1 MQLSSL
7 DQLRQSIA
15 QAMLRD
21 QHRLRQRLR
30 AVERAAEAGKPFDND
45 LTALAAQ
52 IEQSVA
58 RRAARQQ
65 GLPTATLDASLPI
78 AAKRDEI
85 AAAIERH
92 PVTIVCGETGSG
104 KSTQLPKI
112 CLQLGR
118 GVAGLIGHTQ
128 PRRIAARSIANR
140 VAQELGTSLGQAVGF
155 KVRFTDATSPRTYVK
170 LMTDGI
176 LLAETQGDRFLEA
189 YDMLIIDEA
198 HERSLNIDFLLGYLR
213 QLLPKRPELKVIT
226 TSATI
231 DAARFS
237 EFFASPAGP
246 APVIEVSGR
255 AYPVEL
261 RYRPPQPNEDGEI
274 DEEQALADA
283 VYELAAIDTRDILI
297 FMPTERDIRETAKL
311 LRGRRLPGDHPG
323 RATEILPLYARLST
337 AEQNRVFQPHSH
349 RRIVIATNVAE
360 SSLTVPGIGYVIDP
374 GTARISRYS
383 PRSKVQRLP
392 IEPISQASADQRKG
406 RCGREGP
413 GVCIRLYSEADYAN
427 RERYTPPEI
436 QRTNLAAVILQTMA
450 LRLGPVEGFP
460 LLDPPKPAAIRDGY
474 ATLFELGAIDERNR
488 LAELGRRLSRL
499 PVDPRIGRIILAG
512 AEQNCLHEIL
522 IIAAAL
528 EVQDPRDRPAEK
540 REAADAAH
548 ARWAHP
554 DSDFLTLLNLWD
566 FFHKLRHEL
575 SHSRLRKACLQN
587 FLSYVR
593 MREWVDLHLQ
603 LLELVREAGLHVGP
617 RLENHASV
625 EPTGRRAAS
634 RPETRRA
641 DASTLAG
648 HGSTLAYAAIHR
660 ALLTGLLSNVAYR
673 SETYEYTGAGG
684 NKFYLWPGSAL
695 FEKRPGWVMA
705 AEMVETTKRYLRTA
719 ARIDPEWVEP
729 LAGHLVERS
738 YSEPH
743 WHRRSSA
750 VLAYEKVSLFGMPVV
765 PKRRVRYGEI
775 DPKRSRELFIEH
787 ALVEGDFETRP
798 LGKAGEFLAH
808 NLALV
813 KELRELETKAR
824 RRDLLRGEEA
834 VFDFYE
840 QRLPADVYDGI
851 RLLNWLREVE
861 HAKPRVLY
869 LAKADLL
876 RDDAQEV
883 SPEQFPDEV
892 SVDGV
897 RLALEYHLEPGSADD
912 GVTVVVPQEGLAQL
926 RLERLG
932 WLVPGLLEERVTALI
947 RSLPKDLRRTFVPVP
962 ETARAVLTE
971 LAKGVGSRFRDT
983 TTFEASKSVGRE
995 IDSRPL
1001 DSADLLTAVA
1011 ASLSRIAGRPIPR
1024 EALREDDLPPHLRM
1038 NIRVVDAQG
1047 KALATDRDLG
1057 EIRRQLG
1064 QQSADVT
1071 IDDPGW
1077 TRDGITRWDFGD
1089 LPERVAV
1096 RRGAATLNGFPT
1108 LLDQGASVALRL
1120 LDSPD
1125 RAAHESRRGVRRL
1138 FCLAAQAELKK
1149 QVEWLPNLE
1158 QCARQVSTLMKSG
1171 ELRGQLADLLADRAF
1186 LEDAALPRTADDF
1199 QQRLKAGRG
1208 RLAAA
1213 VQQVANLIGPL
1224 CEAYHKLRLALAGV
1238 KFPSWHYAAEDIEA
1252 QLAHLT
1258 DGRFLAEAS
1267 WTWLVHY
1274 PRYLRAAQLRLE
1286 KLGHGGLPRDQERH
1300 AEFQPRWQEYLE
1312 LAARHREQRILA
1324 AELTT
1329 YRWMLE
1335 EYRVALFAQELGT
1348 AVQVSPK
1355 RLEKQWAVAGR

>member
-7 DQLRQSIA
+7 DHLRESIA

-21 QHRLRQRLR
+21 QHRLRQRLG
-30 AVERAAEAGKPFDND
+30 AMEQAARAGKAFDRE
-45 LTALAAQ
+45 LTRLAEQ
-52 IEQSVA
+52 VEQSVA
-58 RRAARQQ
+58 RRAERQQ
-65 GLPTATLDASLPI
+65 GLLTPALEANLPI

-85 AAAIERH
+85 AAAIAGH
-92 PVTIVCGETGSG
+92 PVVIVCGETGSG
-104 KSTQLPKI
+104 KSTQLPKL

-140 VAQELGTSLGQAVGF
+140 VAQELGTPLGQTVGF

-176 LLAETQGDRFLEA
+176 LLAETQGDRFLDQ
-189 YDMLIIDEA
+189 YDTLIIDEA

-213 QLLPKRPELKVIT
+213 QLLPKRRDLKVII

-246 APVIEVSGR
+246 APVVEVSGR
-255 AYPVEL
+255 AHPVEL
-261 RYRPPQPNEDGEI
+261 RYRPPQPNDDGEI

-283 VYELAAIDTRDILI
+283 VHELAAIDTRDILI

-311 LRGRRLPGDHPG
+311 LRGSKLPGDHGG
-323 RATEILPLYARLST
+323 RTTEILPLYARLST

-392 IEPISQASADQRKG
+392 IEPVSQASADQRKG

-413 GVCIRLYSEADYAN
+413 GVCIRLYAEEDYAS
-427 RERYTPPEI
+427 RDCYTSPEI
-436 QRTNLAAVILQTMA
+436 QRTNLAAVILQTIA
-450 LRLGPVEGFP
+450 LRLGPVESFP
-460 LLDPPKPAAIRDGY
+460 FLDPPKPAAIRDGY
-474 ATLFELGAIDERNR
+474 HTLFELGAIDEQNQ
-488 LAELGRRLSRL
+488 LTELGRTLSRL

-512 AEQNCLHEIL
+512 EEQNCLHEIL

-528 EVQDPRDRPAEK
+528 EVQDPRDRPVEK
-540 REAADAAH
+540 REAADTAH
-548 ARWAHP
+548 ARWAHAE
-554 DSDFLTLLNLWD
+554 SDFLTLLNLWD

-575 SHSRLRKACLQN
+575 SHSRLRKACQQN

-593 MREWVDLHLQ
+593 LREWVDLHLQ
-603 LLELVREAGLHVGP
+603 LLELAQEAGLHVGP
-617 RLENHASV
+617 RLESLASV
-625 EPTGRRAAS
+625 EASAAA
-634 RPETRRA
+634 RRA
-641 DASTLAG
+641 DASTLA
-648 HGSTLAYAAIHR
+648 HAAIHR
-660 ALLTGLLSNVAYR
+660 AVLTGLLSNVAYR
-673 SETYEYTGAGG
+673 SETYEYAGAGG
-684 NKFYLWPGSAL
+684 NKFYLWPGSTL
-695 FEKRPGWVMA
+695 FEKRPAWVMA
-705 AEMVETTKRYLRTA
+705 AETVETTKRYLRTV
-719 ARIDPEWVEP
+719 ARIDPDWVEP

-787 ALVEGDFETRP
+787 ALVEGDLDTGP
-798 LGKAGEFLAH
+798 LGKTGEFLPH

-813 KELRELETKAR
+813 KELRELEIKAR

-834 VFDFYE
+834 IFDFYD
-840 QRLPADVYDGI
+840 QRLPADIYDGT
-851 RLLNWLREVE
+851 RLLNWLREAE
-861 HAKPRVLY
+861 RAKPRLLY
-869 LAKADLL
+869 LSKADLL
-876 RDDAQEV
+876 HEAADEV
-883 SPEQFPDEV
+883 SAEQFPDEV
-892 SVDGV
+892 CVDGV

-912 GVTVVVPQEGLAQL
+912 GVTLVVPQEGLAQL

-947 RSLPKDLRRTFVPVP
+947 RSLPKDLRRAFVPVP
-962 ETARAVLTE
+962 DTARVVLADFVGRISNPSE
-971 LAKGVGSRFRDT
+971 HVGRIDNPSSKPGPIAAGPKGDGRIGNPSYNDT
-983 TTFEASKSVGRE
+983 T
-995 IDSRPL
+995 
-1001 DSADLLTAVA
+1001 DLRAAVA
-1011 ASLSRIAGRPIPR
+1011 GALSRIAGQPIPR
-1024 EALREDDLPPHLRM
+1024 EALREEDLPPHLRM
-1038 NIRVVDAQG
+1038 NIRVVDAEG
-1047 KALATDRDLG
+1047 EPLASGRDLA
-1057 EIRRQLG
+1057 ELRRQLG
-1064 QQSADVT
+1064 QQAATPT
-1071 IDDPGW
+1071 IDDPQW
-1077 TRDGITRWDFGD
+1077 TRDGLTRWDFGD
-1089 LPERVAV
+1089 LPERVEI
-1096 RRGAATLNGFPT
+1096 RRGATMLSGFPT
-1108 LLDQGASVALRL
+1108 LLDEGETVSLRL

-1125 RAAHESRRGVRRL
+1125 WATHDSRRGVRRL
-1138 FCLAAQAELKK
+1138 FCLAAKAELKK
-1149 QVEWLPNLE
+1149 QVEWLPNLD
-1158 QCARQVSTLMKSG
+1158 QCRRQLAALMKAG
-1171 ELRGQLADLLADRAF
+1171 ELRGQLADLIADRAF
-1186 LEDAALPRTADDF
+1186 LEDTSMPRTAEEF
-1199 QQRLKAGRG
+1199 QRRLTAGRS
-1208 RLAAA
+1208 RLTSA
-1213 VQQVANLIGPL
+1213 VQQVANLFGPL
-1224 CEAYHKLRLALAGV
+1224 CEAYHKARLALAGV
-1238 KFPSWHYAAEDIEA
+1238 TFPSWRYAAEDVEQ

-1258 DGRFLAEAS
+1258 EGRFLAETPWAC
-1267 WTWLVHY
+1267 LLHY

-1286 KLGHGGLPRDQERH
+1286 KLGHGGLPRDQQRH
-1300 AEFQPRWQEYLE
+1300 AEFQPHWREYLDR
-1312 LAARHREQRILA
+1312 AALHREQRILDP
-1324 AELTT
+1324 ELAQ

-1355 RLEKQWAVAGR
+1355 RLDKQWSLVRAV